1 MPCFCAEGG
10 SQGGA
15 PGVSWPQWGATAAV
29 GWEGAGINPPPHVP
43 RAQIFARFPQFLTFF
58 TRLLGVGTPGVAP
71 CVPQGGGPPAPW
83 HFGVCTLSP
92 PQPVRLPPSRSP
104 HPAVPEPCKYLGDGA
119 SVPPC
124 APQNPFWA
132 LEPLTATSAGGKL
145 RHGGCWARTQ
155 GLAPMGARSLWATP
169 APFPLGWGWPRSR

>member
-1 MPCFCAEGG
+1 AQLSLFLGLLGILLAL
-10 SQGGA
+10 GGA
-15 PGVSWPQWGATAAV
+15 LLRFHPLGTLSSRNYPGTYPNHTACRWQLRA
-29 GWEGAGINPPPHVP
+29 PPDTSLILVFGDLDLEPSD
-43 RAQIFARFPQFLTFF
+43 FSLFPSASL
-58 TRLLGVGTPGVAP
+58 VVAPPGVAP

-104 HPAVPEPCKYLGDGA
+104 HPAVPKPYKYLGDGA

-132 LEPLTATSAGGKL
+132 L
-145 RHGGCWARTQ
+145 
-155 GLAPMGARSLWATP
+155 
-169 APFPLGWGWPRSR
+169 LG

>member
-1 MPCFCAEGG
+1 M
-10 SQGGA
+10 A
-15 PGVSWPQWGATAAV
+15 PVGCDRCCGVGRSRYKS
-29 GWEGAGINPPPHVP
+29 PPHVP
-43 RAQIFARFPQFLTFF
+43 RAGIFARFPQFLTFF

-132 LEPLTATSAGGKL
+132 LELLTATSAGGKL

-155 GLAPMGARSLWATP
+155 GFAPMGARSLWATP
-169 APFPLGWGWPRSR
+169 APLPLGWGQCQVPLTPPSLSCCFSGRG